1 MSLLKNLS
9 PFHLV
14 IGFST
19 LVIFLIDVLNPLGI
33 AVAALYGVVILIAS
47 SVCSRRS
54 IIALSIFHL
63 ALTLAAYA
71 IGHPQASLG
80 LAFGQSIVNVLVV
93 VALTF
98 LALKWQATALAL
110 REAENTLQLEDR
122 RKDEFLATLG
132 HKLRNPIGPI
142 NGAAYLLKSSI
153 PENELVE
160 ESADII
166 IRQANHLNS
175 LLDDLLDLARF
186 NKKLPVL
193 DLAEIDMKRVVSE
206 AVEQVRSLIDAEG
219 HQLAVQL
226 PPKPVLVLGD
236 HKRLLQMLSKLLSNA
251 VKYTPA
257 GGQIKLCVSVQ
268 EEQALLEIS
277 DSGIGI
283 SADLLPHIFEL
294 FIRPEKAAG
303 RHQSGMGIGLALVKN
318 IVELHGGSVSARSD
332 GHFTGSTFSIRMPRI
347 VKDMPASMLAG
358 GADAEKVI
366 DPLRIIV
373 VDDNVDLAKMLAK
386 FLAKLGHEATAIHS
400 PQEALARAERE
411 TFDVYLLDIGLPG
424 MDGNELVKQ
433 LRKSSRA
440 ASALMIAITGY
451 GRRFDREKAF
461 NSGFDHYFAKPV
473 NPPAL
478 MELLSQWRSGFSL
491 SAADGNGNA
500 DLRLPSKIDGSYASG
515 GFAGP

>member
-1 MSLLKNLS
+1 MPALKNLS
-9 PFHLV
+9 PFHFV
-14 IGFST
+14 IGLLT

-33 AVAALYGVVILIAS
+33 AVAALYGVVILIAGS
-47 SVCSRRS
+47 AWSRRG
-54 IIALSIFHL
+54 ILALSVLHL
-63 ALTLAAYA
+63 ALTLSATA

-93 VALTF
+93 LAVAF
-98 LALKWQATALAL
+98 LALRGQATAQAL
-110 REAENTLQLEDR
+110 RECENTLQLEER

-153 PENELVE
+153 PQNEIVE
-160 ESADII
+160 ESTDII
-166 IRQANHLNS
+166 IRQSNHLNS

-193 DLAEIDMKRVVSE
+193 DLAELDMKRVISE
-206 AVEQVRSLIDAEG
+206 AVEQIRTLIDAEG
-219 HQLAVQL
+219 HQLSVQL
-226 PPKPVLVLGD
+226 PPQPVLVLGD

-257 GGQIKLCVSVQ
+257 GGQIKLSVSVQ
-268 EEQALLEIS
+268 EEQALLEIT

-283 SADLLPHIFEL
+283 SAELLPHVFEL
-294 FIRPEKAAG
+294 FIHPEKAAG

-318 IVELHGGSVSARSD
+318 IVELHGGSVSARSG
-332 GHFTGSTFSIRMPRI
+332 GHFTGTTFSINLPRI
-347 VKDMPASMLAG
+347 VKNMPASTFALG
-358 GADAEKVI
+358 VDAEKI
-366 DPLRIIV
+366 ADPLRIIV

-386 FLAKLGHEATAIHS
+386 FLAKLGHDATAIHS

-461 NSGFDHYFAKPV
+461 NSGFDHYFSKPV

-478 MELLSQWRSGFSL
+478 MELLGQWRSGFSL
-491 SAADGNGNA
+491 SAADGNEKA
-500 DLRLPSKIDGSYASG
+500 ALRHPSKIDGSYASG
-515 GFAGP
+515 GIAGS